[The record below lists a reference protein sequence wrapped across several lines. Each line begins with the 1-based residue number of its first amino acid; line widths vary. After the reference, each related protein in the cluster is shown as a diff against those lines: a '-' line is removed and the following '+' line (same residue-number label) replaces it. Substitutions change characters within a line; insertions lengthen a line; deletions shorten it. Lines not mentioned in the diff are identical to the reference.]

1 MTGENM
7 GICLE
12 DWKVCLEEGRG
23 EKPVTMRITGRDKR
37 EKWIRSLPVRQVCLT
52 FYGWQ
57 VLTEDPG
64 ERYLLRPDNER
75 IRGARGLWGKQR
87 EGWSALAERLPEEL
101 GIFARL
107 WEDPPGLYL
116 DDPEED
122 RERLADWSRRY
133 KIHKDFQSL
142 YLYTICV
149 DKIRRERGWS
159 NRQWQ
164 YQKERMRDGGLF
176 LCLNGDRAYCCEML
190 YTNSRDIYMEW
201 KYISQ
206 EITADGPDQIHLRAS
221 CEYLG
226 FPRKSYMVISYRV
239 PEEDHIELTGT
250 SCRLELLDKVCNYW
264 KPGEKRLPDWFLDRE
279 LCLCNTGGS
288 TLYLSGIAGEQ
299 VLKPGDGIRLQMD
312 EG

>member
-12 DWKVCLEEGRG
+12 DWKVRLEEGR
-23 EKPVTMRITGRDKR
+23 EENQVTMRITGRDKL
-37 EKWIRSLPVRQVCLT
+37 ENWIRSSPVRQVCLN

-57 VLTEDPG
+57 VWTEDPG

-75 IRGARGLWGKQR
+75 IRGERGLWGKQR

-101 GIFARL
+101 EIFARL

-116 DDPEED
+116 GDPQED
-122 RERLADWSRRY
+122 RKRLADWSRRY
-133 KIHKDFQSL
+133 KIQKDFQSL
-142 YLYTICV
+142 YLYVICV
-149 DKIRRERGWS
+149 DKIRRDRGWS
-159 NRQWQ
+159 NRQRQ
-164 YQKERMRDGGLF
+164 YQKERMKDGGFF

-190 YTNSRDIYMEW
+190 YTNSRDIYTEW

-206 EITADGPDQIHLRAS
+206 EITADGPGQIHLRAS

-226 FPRKSYMVISYRV
+226 FPRKSYMVISYKV
-239 PEEDHIELTGT
+239 PREDHIELTGT
-250 SCRLELLDKVCNYW
+250 SCRLELLDKVCNYR
-264 KPGEKRLPDWFLDRE
+264 KPGEKRLSDWFLDRE
-279 LCLCNTGGS
+279 LCLCNTGES

-299 VLKPGDGIRLQMD
+299 VLKPGAEIWLQMD